1 MRRWL
6 LFLLALLVAL
16 GGACGSDDDQA
27 GTDAPAVTTEARTE
41 QLRFSDLP
49 TITLAELPPEALTT
63 LELIRDDGPFPYP
76 QDGST
81 FQNREGLLPDQE
93 MGHYQ
98 EYTVD
103 TPGLSHRGARR
114 FVTGDDGAI
123 YWTED
128 HYASFEELVPG

>member
-1 MRRWL
+1 
-6 LFLLALLVAL
+6 
-16 GGACGSDDDQA
+16 
-27 GTDAPAVTTEARTE
+27 TDAPAVTTEARTE